1 MCANASFDY
10 FMQKDEYI
18 FTLLDGDSDELLVGL
33 RLAHDKV
40 HFLQRIDDRMERVTF
55 RQVNMA
61 DGHWHTMVLALSG
74 HYAVLT
80 LDCGIP
86 VEL

>member
-1 MCANASFDY
+1 MCSNVSVVC
-10 FMQKDEYI
+10 FMQKDEYV
-18 FTLLDGDSDELLVGL
+18 FTLLDEDSDKLLVGL
-33 RLAHDKV
+33 RLSHDKV
-40 HFLQRIDDRMERVTF
+40 HFLRRIGDRTERVTF

-74 HYAVLT
+74 HYAILT

>member
-1 MCANASFDY
+1 
-10 FMQKDEYI
+10 MQKDVYI
-18 FTLLDGDSDELLVGL
+18 FTVLDGDSDELLVGL

-40 HFLQRIDDRMERVTF
+40 HFLRRIDNRTERVTF

-61 DGHWHTMVLALSG
+61 DGRWHTMVLAHSG
-74 HYAVLT
+74 HHATLT

-86 VEL
+86 IEL

>member
-1 MCANASFDY
+1 MSVDY
-10 FMQKDEYI
+10 FIQKDEYI

-40 HFLQRIDDRMERVTF
+40 HFLRQIDDRTERVTF
-55 RQVNMA
+55 RQVNMV
-61 DGHWHTMVLALSG
+61 DGRWHTMVLALSG

-80 LDCGIP
+80 LDCGIS

>member
-1 MCANASFDY
+1 
-10 FMQKDEYI
+10 MQKDEYI

-40 HFLQRIDDRMERVTF
+40 HFLRQIDGMTERVTF
-55 RQVNMA
+55 RQVDIA
-61 DGHWHTMVLALSG
+61 DGRWHTMVLALSG
-74 HYAVLT
+74 HYAILT